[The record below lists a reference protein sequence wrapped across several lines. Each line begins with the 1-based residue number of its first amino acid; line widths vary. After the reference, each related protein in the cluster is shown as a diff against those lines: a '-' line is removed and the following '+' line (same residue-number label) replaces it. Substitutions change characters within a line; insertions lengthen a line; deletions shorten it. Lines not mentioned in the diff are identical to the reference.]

1 MLQGK
6 AQRLRSSFA
15 YPGQSQLRPNR
26 RSRSYNTHLLLGLV
40 QAIGNGCR
48 GYRIENM
55 FLRLEMERTE
65 TIASFVHS
73 LSHCSVNRSSVFR

>member
-1 MLQGK
+1 MLQGI

-26 RSRSYNTHLLLGLV
+26 RSRSYNSHLLLGLV

-48 GYRIENM
+48 GYRIC
-55 FLRLEMERTE
+55 F
-65 TIASFVHS
+65 
-73 LSHCSVNRSSVFR
+73 